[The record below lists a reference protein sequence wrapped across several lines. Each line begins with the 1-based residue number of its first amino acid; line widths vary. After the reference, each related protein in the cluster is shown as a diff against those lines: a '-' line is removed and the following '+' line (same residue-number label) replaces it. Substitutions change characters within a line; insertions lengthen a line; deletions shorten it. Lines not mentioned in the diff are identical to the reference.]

1 MRSSWVIETDVLKFN
16 KLMFIPSLLLESV
29 VGVVSR
35 MLNIEAAESLALLV
49 SGAKALVLLNKKK
62 PAQICGE
69 N

>member
-1 MRSSWVIETDVLKFN
+1 
-16 KLMFIPSLLLESV
+16 MFIPSLLLESV